1 MSESQRLPVCG
12 LCSDEATNQA
22 AGCHTVH
29 SCQPSSPGPRPST
42 GLDAWGSGGQH
53 GGPRRCAYTVLTLD
67 SRLLSLFLYVGP
79 CSHFE
84 QNVPSSLSF
93 FSSTPLFFLGG
104 SQKAEP
110 NAGLQTISHLT
121 TMPGPHYHCQSHY
134 NSYNSKLCSVL
145 YQNDFSQ
152 KCLPVVCTFLSLSP
166 YSLCLSH
173 IPPSVPSAIKV
184 LKTTLSPPW
193 FYRVVRLRPQFTENP
208 AKCKQAQMHKL
219 L

>member
-53 GGPRRCAYTVLTLD
+53 GGPRRCGYTVLTLD
-67 SRLLSLFLYVGP
+67 SRLLSPCFAPFRMWVHVHTLNKTFHPPFLSSPPLP
-79 CSHFE
+79 CSFW
-84 QNVPSSLSF
+84 
-93 FSSTPLFFLGG
+93 GG
-104 SQKAEP
+104 SQKAVP

-121 TMPGPHYHCQSHY
+121 TMPGPHYLCQSHY

-145 YQNDFSQ
+145 YQNA
-152 KCLPVVCTFLSLSP
+152 LLRNVSLS
-166 YSLCLSH
+166 YAHSCLFLL
-173 IPPSVPSAIKV
+173 IRCVF
-184 LKTTLSPPW
+184 LT
-193 FYRVVRLRPQFTENP
+193 YLRQ
-208 AKCKQAQMHKL
+208 CQVQ
-219 L
+219 